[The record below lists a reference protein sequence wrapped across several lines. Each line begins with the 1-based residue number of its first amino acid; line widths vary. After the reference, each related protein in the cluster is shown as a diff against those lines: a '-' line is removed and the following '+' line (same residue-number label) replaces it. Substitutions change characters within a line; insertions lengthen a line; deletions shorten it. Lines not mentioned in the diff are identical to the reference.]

1 MRASKTSVPTTAVL
15 VLALV
20 TAVVA
25 LVGAFPANA
34 EGPVLH
40 LYVCRFEPG
49 GEWDD
54 QLCTTKVNQLQVYN
68 KVGMSS
74 TPQEV
79 KSKGE
84 KSFELESTIGVTPVL
99 ITCTTQTGAGTGWNP
114 EPFATSSGRG
124 AAKALTYE
132 GCTVSKPSGCE
143 IPGKKV
149 VTKELQAVIE
159 ESKTFGVGA
168 KFTPASAETFA
179 EITFEKCGTSEFNKK
194 YVVKGSDFGIAH
206 KNQLEFT
213 NASSALTFGGSKAQL
228 RGLSTVT
235 DPSGN
240 SVLALP

>member
-1 MRASKTSVPTTAVL
+1 MSILRRAIFALISVA
-15 VLALV
+15 
-20 TAVVA
+20 AVVGFIG
-25 LVGAFPANA
+25 VFPANA

-40 LYVCRFEPG
+40 LYVCRFEAG
-49 GEWDD
+49 GLWDD
-54 QLCTTKVNQLQVYN
+54 PLCTTKANQLQVYN

-84 KSFELESTIGVTPVL
+84 KFELESTIGVTPVL
-99 ITCTTQTGAGTGWNP
+99 IACTAQTGPGTGWNP
-114 EPFATSSGRG
+114 EPFATSNGQG

-132 GCTVSKPSGCE
+132 SCTVSKPAGCE

-159 ESKTFGVGA
+159 ESKTLGVGA
-168 KFTPASAETFA
+168 KFTPSGETFA
-179 EITFEKCGTSEFNKK
+179 EITLEKCSTSEFSKK

-206 KNQLEFT
+206 KDQLEFT
-213 NASSALTFGGSKAQL
+213 NASSSLTFGGAKAQL

>member
-1 MRASKTSVPTTAVL
+1 VSVAKTAVL
-15 VLALV
+15 VLV
-20 TAVVA
+20 SAVA
-25 LVGAFPANA
+25 AIGFVGVFPAGA

-40 LYVCRFEPG
+40 LYVCRFEAG

-54 QLCTTKVNQLQVYN
+54 PLCTTKAQQLQVYN

-74 TPQEV
+74 SPEEV

-99 ITCTTQTGAGTGWNP
+99 ITCTTQTGPGTGWNP
-114 EPFATSSGRG
+114 EPFATSNGRG

-132 GCTVSKPSGCE
+132 GCTVLKPAGCE
-143 IPGKKV
+143 VPGKKV
-149 VTKELQAVIE
+149 VTNGLQAIVE
-159 ESKTFGVGA
+159 ESKTLGVGA
-168 KFTPASAETFA
+168 KFTPTSGEVFA
-179 EITFEKCGTSEFNKK
+179 EVTLEKCSTSEFNKK
-194 YVVKGSDFGIAH
+194 YAVKGSDFGIAH

-213 NASSALTFGGSKAQL
+213 NASSGLTFGGSKAQL
-228 RGLSTVT
+228 RGLSTVV

>member
-1 MRASKTSVPTTAVL
+1 MSALRKAA
-15 VLALV
+15 LALV
-20 TAVVA
+20 SVA
-25 LVGAFPANA
+25 AAIAFVGTFPANA

-54 QLCTTKVNQLQVYN
+54 SLCTTKAQVLQVYN

-74 TPQEV
+74 SPQEV

-84 KSFELESTIGVTPVL
+84 KSFELESTIGITPVL
-99 ITCTTQTGAGTGWNP
+99 IACTTQTGPGTGWNP
-114 EPFATSSGRG
+114 EPFATSNGRG

-149 VTKELQAVIE
+149 VTNELQAVVE
-159 ESKTFGVGA
+159 ESKTLGVGA
-168 KFTPASAETFA
+168 KFTPASGEVFA
-179 EITFEKCGTSEFNKK
+179 EITLEKCGTSEFNKK

-213 NASSALTFGGSKAQL
+213 NASSSVTFGGSKAQL
-228 RGLSTVT
+228 RGLSSVV

-240 SVLALP
+240 SVLVLP